1 MTLLT
6 GLDERL
12 SVASASLNADGPK
25 VISLLQAAAKGID
38 GQSRLAE
45 TMDDIALQIAGLS
58 TDPMPDPISEA
69 LAPTLEGLRKTYT
82 MEGERQ
88 IHNRLF
94 GNAAPAVE
102 VEDAAN
108 DDMDLDALMF

>member
-12 SVASASLNADGPK
+12 SSAMESLNADGPK
-25 VISLLQAAAKGID
+25 VIALLEAAARGID

-45 TMDDIALQIAGLS
+45 TMDDIALQIAALS
-58 TDPMPDPISEA
+58 SEAMPDPLPAE
-69 LAPTLEGLRKTYT
+69 LMPVLERLRKTYT
-82 MEGERQ
+82 MESEQQ
-88 IHNRLF
+88 IHAGLF
-94 GNAAPAVE
+94 GNAGAAPVE
-102 VEDAAN
+102 EVA